1 MSDLS
6 SLLIEL
12 VCCVAVIILIN
23 LRCTMEQ
30 RVQLPSPN
38 KKRLSLSLL
47 RKKKQGANS
56 EDSVAKRPRFECA
69 STSEFETA
77 SKKFVPKNTCA
88 SLKRAFSLFTEWI
101 AHNEREE
108 NGRRYKSE
116 DLWLCQDPERLVMM
130 LSLFFMEVRQR
141 NGKPYTPKSLL
152 QILTNL
158 YKHAST
164 IDSGCLPFM
173 SAKDSRF
180 QRLHTVLDNTSC
192 QLHKEGIGVT
202 KVQARVVTTTEENC
216 LWDTGVIA
224 TDSPTSLLNGVFFYC
239 GLYLCLRGGG
249 EHRSIKYSQFAIKT
263 VVNPNDPS
271 EMIKCL
277 VYTEHGSKNRTG
289 SCHQVHLD
297 NKEVVHYANASLGD
311 RCFVSM
317 VEMYLSKL
325 PQKAIEKDLFYCKP
339 AKNFEKGVWYYDSP
353 IGHNLLARKLK
364 TMFESA
370 GLDGENISN
379 HSLRAT
385 GVSRMFAQGVPE
397 KMIME
402 RSGHLSS
409 AGVRSYER
417 TTSAQK
423 QTLSDTLSILA
434 CSSTA
439 ELSELKPTSGI
450 LTERQPNVM
459 EGETEIKTE
468 ETSNGKENDAS
479 NILKRINIK
488 KLDGCTINFN
498 FSF

>member
-88 SLKRAFSLFTEWI
+88 SLKWAFSLFTEWI

-116 DLWLCQDPERLVMM
+116 DLWLCQDPERLVTM

-180 QRLHTVLDNTSC
+180 QHLHTVLDNTSC

-277 VYTEHGSKNRTG
+277 VYTEHGSKIGPVHVTKYILITKKLFIMPMHRLVIDVLSRWWKCTCLN
-289 SCHQVHLD
+289 CHKKQL
-297 NKEVVHYANASLGD
+297 KKICSIASLL
-311 RCFVSM
+311 RI
-317 VEMYLSKL
+317 L
-325 PQKAIEKDLFYCKP
+325 
-339 AKNFEKGVWYYDSP
+339 
-353 IGHNLLARKLK
+353 RKVCG
-364 TMFESA
+364 T
-370 GLDGENISN
+370 
-379 HSLRAT
+379 T
-385 GVSRMFAQGVPE
+385 TAQLV
-397 KMIME
+397 II
-402 RSGHLSS
+402 
-409 AGVRSYER
+409 Y
-417 TTSAQK
+417 
-423 QTLSDTLSILA
+423 
-434 CSSTA
+434 
-439 ELSELKPTSGI
+439 
-450 LTERQPNVM
+450 
-459 EGETEIKTE
+459 
-468 ETSNGKENDAS
+468 
-479 NILKRINIK
+479 
-488 KLDGCTINFN
+488 
-498 FSF
+498 